1 MSRAM
6 ARVAARWSRLAL
18 PSAPCAR
25 SSHGLTVLGKQA
37 FVFGGEHVPRRS
49 INTTLHCLDMGGG
62 KPSWSMLHHAKC
74 PPARVGHAQ
83 TAVDGKLFVFGGRTG
98 VDMGETALD
107 DLWSFC
113 PVKSAWRQLSAGS
126 PPSARS
132 FHASAAA
139 GSKLYVFGGC
149 GAGVRLAD
157 LHEFDT
163 ASGAWKQ
170 LPSPPEVAGRGG
182 ATLEAS
188 ADGRYLWLMCG
199 FAGHETDDL
208 LRFCLA
214 SHTWERRPSEW
225 LRPRSVCASFTTCR
239 GVFLFG
245 GEVSASAQGHE
256 GAGSFASDLIGIHPQ
271 DGTPLSVV
279 VEGETDAA
287 PVARG
292 WAAAAA
298 LSDSQAVL
306 FGGLAGT
313 DEAPQRLDDAWLLS
327 LD

>member
-25 SSHGLTVLGKQA
+25 SS
-37 FVFGGEHVPRRS
+37 
-49 INTTLHCLDMGGG
+49 LHCLDMGGG

-170 LPSPPEVAGRGG
+170 LPSPPEVAGRDSRGLGRRTLPLADVRVCG
-182 ATLEAS
+182 AR
-188 ADGRYLWLMCG
+188 DGRP
-199 FAGHETDDL
+199 AAL
-208 LRFCLA
+208 LPCQPHVGA
-214 SHTWERRPSEW
+214 PSV
-225 LRPRSVCASFTTCR
+225 RV
-239 GVFLFG
+239 
-245 GEVSASAQGHE
+245 
-256 GAGSFASDLIGIHPQ
+256 
-271 DGTPLSVV
+271 
-279 VEGETDAA
+279 
-287 PVARG
+287 
-292 WAAAAA
+292 AAAS
-298 LSDSQAVL
+298 L
-306 FGGLAGT
+306 GL
-313 DEAPQRLDDAWLLS
+313 RLLHHVQGRLPFWRRGECVRARS
-327 LD
+327 